1 MNAWL
6 DHNIYTLWKG
16 FVSQFRILSS
26 SVFLPLEGFSTKNA
40 NTDLD
45 QKWSLRCVSRLSA
58 LTDSGLK
65 SKLHPFCTISNKC
78 CLTLEDARWVY
89 SRRIGVWSHRI
100 WEAKNSSFSTQTSSF
115 LGPTHALSLSGM
127 VGNIKP
133 RPNNIQLH
141 TYNHK
146 LIQKPGT
153 MKTWIL
159 GKPNLSP

>member
-26 SVFLPLEGFSTKNA
+26 SVFLPLEGSSTKNA

-65 SKLHPFCTISNKC
+65 SKLHPFLYNKQQM
-78 CLTLEDARWVY
+78 LLDFRRRQMGLLPQDRGLEPQNLRSQEQLLQY
-89 SRRIGVWSHRI
+89 P
-100 WEAKNSSFSTQTSSF
+100 NFQF
-115 LGPTHALSLSGM
+115 LGAYTC
-127 VGNIKP
+127 IKSQWHG
-133 RPNNIQLH
+133 RQYQ
-141 TYNHK
+141 TTAK
-146 LIQKPGT
+146 
-153 MKTWIL
+153 
-159 GKPNLSP
+159 